1 LINILP
7 SSIDA
12 VVHAA
17 QSRYIKAN
25 ASFFTAVNFVAQRLA
40 RRFELKRCW
49 VRVPPPDFGVFFKKL
64 SHTLTS

>member
-1 LINILP
+1 VSYSLYRLVQSFQKFSLSYLKFDQYPTFI
-7 SSIDA
+7 IDA

-40 RRFELKRCW
+40 RRFE
-49 VRVPPPDFGVFFKKL
+49 
-64 SHTLTS
+64 